1 VKVGE
6 PRCDAGTFCGT
17 PLLRDAHAA
26 RHGPGDRGT
35 QVRAVHR
42 INIFVEYTALSMA
55 HLSSEMGTKHAMVQE
70 IEALR
75 LGQSI
80 E

>member
-1 VKVGE
+1 MKVGE

-35 QVRAVHR
+35 QVRTVHR
-42 INIFVEYTALSMA
+42 INIVEYLAQSVA
-55 HLSSEMGTKHAMVQE
+55 HLSSEMRTQHAMVQE

>member
-1 VKVGE
+1 MKVGE

-35 QVRAVHR
+35 QVRAVHL
-42 INIFVEYTALSMA
+42 INIFVEYLAQ
-55 HLSSEMGTKHAMVQE
+55 HPSEIGTLHAMVQE
-70 IEALR
+70 IEARR

-80 E
+80 

>member
-1 VKVGE
+1 MKVGE

-35 QVRAVHR
+35 QVHR
-42 INIFVEYTALSMA
+42 INIFVEYLA
-55 HLSSEMGTKHAMVQE
+55 HSTPWS
-70 IEALR
+70 R
-75 LGQSI
+75 R
-80 E
+80 